1 MDALETLRHEALKPS
16 QIICFEPSDSERV
29 SNRQS
34 HLILVNKALLRHNY
48 VEMLSLWVYANA

>member
-1 MDALETLRHEALKPS
+1 MDALKTLRHEALKPS

-34 HLILVNKALLRHNY
+34 HVILFNKALLRHNY
-48 VEMLSLWVYANA
+48 VKMLSL